1 MQTSELE
8 QNHSALDDPGQ
19 DIRNPHLDVLDVM
32 ILLARRKRL
41 ILSVTLGAVVVS
53 GIVSLLLPKYYTAST
68 KILPPQ
74 QSQSASSLIL
84 SQLSS
89 AGAGPLAALSAGGLG
104 LKKPTDIYL
113 GILKSRSVEDA
124 LIGRFDLQ
132 RVYKEKF
139 LSLTRKQ
146 LENAT
151 EIETEKEGLISI
163 SVEDKDPKRAAALVM
178 AYVSQLRELTQHLAV
193 SEASQRRLFFE
204 DQMRQAKDSLSIAEM
219 ALKESEQKTGMI
231 QLEGQAK
238 ALIEAVGT
246 LRAQIAAKE
255 VEIQAMSSFATDQN
269 PQKVMAQQQ
278 LIGLKAQYAKL
289 VKQGGFSEG
298 DPLVAMGNVP
308 ALGLEYLRRL
318 RDVKYSETIFEL
330 LAKQFEAA
338 KIDEAREA
346 ALIQV
351 VDPAV
356 EPDRKSSPRRAII
369 IALSTVVS
377 IFLVV
382 LYCLLAELLRRLRQF
397 PEHAQRLRIFQK
409 AFLERHAK

>member
-1 MQTSELE
+1 MQTSELDV
-8 QNHSALDDPGQ
+8 NRSLLDDPGR
-19 DIRNPHLDVLDVM
+19 DTGETTIDVLDLTV
-32 ILLARRKRL
+32 LLLRRKRL
-41 ILSVTLGAVVVS
+41 ILAVTLGCTMVS
-53 GIVSLLLPKYYTAST
+53 GLVTLLLPNYYTAST
-68 KILPPQ
+68 RILPPQ
-74 QSQSASSLIL
+74 QAQSASSMIL

-89 AGAGPLAALSAGGLG
+89 VGAGPLAALSAGGLG

-113 GILKSRSVEDA
+113 GILKSRTVEDN
-124 LIGRFDLQ
+124 LIAKFDLQ

-146 LENAT
+146 LEKAT

-163 SVEDKDPKRAAALVM
+163 SVEDKDPKRAAAMAM

-193 SEASQRRLFFE
+193 TEASQRRLFFE
-204 DQMRQAKDSLSIAEM
+204 EQMRQAKDSLSTAET

-238 ALIEAVGT
+238 AMIESVGT

-255 VEIQAMSSFATDQN
+255 VELQAMSSFATDQN
-269 PQKVMAQQQ
+269 PQKVIAQQE
-278 LIGLKAQYAKL
+278 LNGLRAQYAKL

-298 DPLVAMGNVP
+298 DPLIAMGNVP
-308 ALGLEYLRRL
+308 AVGLEYVRRL
-318 RDVKYSETIFEL
+318 RDVKYNETIFEL

-351 VDPAV
+351 VDTAV
-356 EPDRKSSPRRAII
+356 EPDRKSSPKRAII
-369 IALSTVVS
+369 VGVSTAVAL
-377 IFLVV
+377 FLIV
-382 LYCLLAELLRRLRQF
+382 LFCFLDESLRHLQQF
-397 PEHAQRLRIFQK
+397 PEHARRLRVLQGLFW
-409 AFLERHAK
+409 ERHAQ